1 MEELKQDALVEKLV
15 VDPSKIPDVQVVVGF
30 LGRSSEAGNWRLYF
44 TLQLDSYVE
53 FSEKDVLHTESLA
66 PAQSPIG
73 GTVVWLNENTVLR
86 HTRTG
91 TRQAQAEFVQG
102 DIMSSFMAGPGM
114 QEMTP
119 GRLVGH
125 APPVQSFLCPTF
137 TCQSLG
143 PWGCR
148 SLILC

>member
-53 FSEKDVLHTESLA
+53 FSAKDVVHAQSFA
-66 PAQSPIG
+66 AQSPLG
-73 GTVVWLNENTVLR
+73 GTMVWLRRNAALK

-91 TRQAQAEFVQG
+91 AFQAQAEFVQG

-114 QEMTP
+114 QEMIP

-148 SLILC
+148 SVIIC